1 MPDHPGLLPQTR
13 TDIAHTAESIMLA
26 GLKCVVEVRDE
37 RPGTASGW
45 EPRLALL
52 SADAP
57 PERAVAAVEDTMRIW
72 PDVDVR
78 LAAYTPCR
86 LRRVD
91 DFPAR
96 VCRHARRRETSPASG
111 YAAA

>member
-1 MPDHPGLLPQTR
+1 MSDHPGLPPQTR
-13 TDIAHTAESIMLA
+13 TYIADAAESIMFA

-37 RPGTASGW
+37 RAGTPARW

-72 PDVDVR
+72 PGVDVR

-96 VCRHARRRETSPASG
+96 VCRNARRESSPAGG